1 MLTYK
6 GDAAESKKEIK
17 VNLKNGQKTDK
28 VAPDECIWEVDKQLH
43 AFLTSIQHETVV
55 RFIHQTLF
63 SRRKRKGGPWSHLNA
78 LEKRK
83 IHASAEN
90 PATICWSLNQRPN
103 R

>member
-1 MLTYK
+1 M
-6 GDAAESKKEIK
+6 K
-17 VNLKNGQKTDK
+17 VNFKNGQKTDK
-28 VAPDECIWEVDKQLH
+28 VAADEGIWQLH
-43 AFLTSIQHETVV
+43 AFLTSIQHETMV
-55 RFIHQTLF
+55 RFIPQPLF

-90 PATICWSLNQRPN
+90 PAKICWSLNQQPN